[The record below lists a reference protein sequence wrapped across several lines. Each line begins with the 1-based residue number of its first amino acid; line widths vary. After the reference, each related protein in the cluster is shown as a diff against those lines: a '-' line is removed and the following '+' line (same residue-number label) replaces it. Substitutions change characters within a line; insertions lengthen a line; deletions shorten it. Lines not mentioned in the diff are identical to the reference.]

1 MAGNTLYRTSDRRQ
15 VAVGAGWNQ
24 IVPRT
29 PDHQASRLPGQG
41 RIAPPAAG
49 RRKQRCRVKL
59 KMDLQSLIEHYGYAG
74 ILIGTFLEGETIL
87 VLAGLAAHQGYLA
100 LTWVILAAFL
110 GSLCGDQLFFY
121 LGRKHSQ
128 AVLSRRPGWKQK
140 AEKVH
145 QMMNRFQTPMILS
158 FRFLY
163 GLRTVAP
170 FVIGMSSVPVKKF
183 ILLNGADN
191 YFNIRPVAC
200 QVQI

>member
-1 MAGNTLYRTSDRRQ
+1 
-15 VAVGAGWNQ
+15 
-24 IVPRT
+24 
-29 PDHQASRLPGQG
+29 
-41 RIAPPAAG
+41 
-49 RRKQRCRVKL
+49 
-59 KMDLQSLIEHYGYAG
+59 MDLQGVIENYGYAA

-87 VLAGLAAHQGYLA
+87 VLAGLAAHQGYLV

-128 AVLSRRPGWKQK
+128 AVLSRRPVWKAK

-145 QMMNRFQTPMILS
+145 KMMNRFQTPMILC

-170 FVIGMSSVPVKKF
+170 FVIGTSSVSAKKF
-183 ILLNGADN
+183 ILLNAAGALVWAVAVASGGFLFGRALEVFIGKLKSYEIYIMGSVAIVGVLIWVF
-191 YFNIRPVAC
+191 YFYRRRRQRAKLVAKSG
-200 QVQI
+200 

>member
-1 MAGNTLYRTSDRRQ
+1 MNLID
-15 VAVGAGWNQ
+15 
-24 IVPRT
+24 
-29 PDHQASRLPGQG
+29 LP
-41 RIAPPAAG
+41 
-49 RRKQRCRVKL
+49 
-59 KMDLQSLIEHYGYAG
+59 SLIEHYGYAG

-87 VLAGLAAHQGYLA
+87 VLAGLAAHQGYLV
-100 LTWVILAAFL
+100 LPWVILAAFL

-145 QMMNRFQTPMILS
+145 KMMNRFQTPMILS

-170 FVIGMSSVPVKKF
+170 FVIGMSPVSAKKF
-183 ILLNGADN
+183 ILLNAAGA
-191 YFNIRPVAC
+191 IVWATVVASGGYLFGHALE
-200 QVQI
+200 VFIGEVKSYEIYIMGGVAIVGALIWVSHFYRRRKRLAKFISESR

>member
-1 MAGNTLYRTSDRRQ
+1 
-15 VAVGAGWNQ
+15 
-24 IVPRT
+24 
-29 PDHQASRLPGQG
+29 
-41 RIAPPAAG
+41 
-49 RRKQRCRVKL
+49 
-59 KMDLQSLIEHYGYAG
+59 MDLQSIIENYGYAA

-100 LTWVILAAFL
+100 LSWVILSAFL
-110 GSLCGDQLFFY
+110 GSLGGDQLFFY

-145 QMMNRFQTPMILS
+145 QMMNRFETPMILS

-170 FVIGMSSVPVKKF
+170 FVIGMSSVSFKKF
-183 ILLNGADN
+183 VLLNAAGALVWAAAVASGG
-191 YFNIRPVAC
+191 YFFGRALEVFIGKVKHYEV
-200 QVQI
+200 QVFVMIALLGLLIWTVHFYHRRKHKS